1 MLKSHIL
8 MHFASCCDETFYAHF
23 PVIPENLHSQSHQPL
38 WHKESTNNQNPK
50 QFYVDSRKWAFFILR
65 LRACDLILND
75 LNTILDLK
83 CELQH
88 AKHLGQKLFCP
99 EERRHIHVF
108 TLIRVGVPE
117 PQRVG
122 EHLQAILVF
131 VLF

>member
-1 MLKSHIL
+1 MKHFTLISLLYQKTFTRSHTN
-8 MHFASCCDETFYAHF
+8 HFGTK
-23 PVIPENLHSQSHQPL
+23 N
-38 WHKESTNNQNPK
+38 STNNQNPK

-75 LNTILDLK
+75 LNTLLDLK

-88 AKHLGQKLFCP
+88 AKHPGQKLFCP